1 MLDTK
6 EGNNTLEQFN
16 NETLKPYKPSRLIE
30 GLLTTPNIFN
40 AVKSNSLFVP
50 FENIASVSTHS
61 EKNSSHWSN
70 SQESKEILST
80 DLNDINVSPTHLGS
94 PASDINESKTPSSPV
109 QSLPADFSQLKSGA
123 ALEVAHCRRYELQ
136 LLQNHEFFVINDLL
150 YNCSQIYLGCQL
162 ACRSYWYTVSLYEC
176 NKVCRILQVCIFILA
191 LNLFVN
197 FLFSAYF
204 EQHGRIFRVG

>member
-6 EGNNTLEQFN
+6 EEKLLN

-30 GLLTTPNIFN
+30 ALLTTPNIFN

-61 EKNSSHWSN
+61 EKNSSNWSN

-123 ALEVAHCRRYELQ
+123 ALEVTHCRRYESQ

-162 ACRSYWYTVSLYEC
+162 ACRSYNWYTVSLYEC

-204 EQHGRIFRVG
+204 EQHGRIWRVG